1 MALAKKEK
9 FKFQLFGEV
18 EVDCYIKIKRITG
31 DKNNLL
37 MDVVFTKDNAQ
48 GEFVHSFSCSFAPS
62 LDGANFIKQGY
73 EHLKT
78 LPEFAGAKD
87 C

>member
-1 MALAKKEK
+1 MALKKQITLK
-9 FKFQLFGEV
+9 SNFGDDV
-18 EVDCYIKIKRITG
+18 VFNDAYIKINTLNG
-31 DKNNLL
+31 NKNKIDFELYIFKQANELL
-37 MDVVFTKDNAQ
+37 IERK
-48 GEFVHSFSCSFAPS
+48 SFSFIPN

-78 LPEFAGAKD
+78 LPEFAGATD

>member
-1 MALAKKEK
+1 MAIKKQITLK
-9 FKFQLFGEV
+9 SNFGDNV
-18 EVDCYIKIKRITG
+18 VFNDAYMKINTLSG
-31 DKNNLL
+31 DKNKIEFQLYIFKQIDGLL
-37 MDVVFTKDNAQ
+37 IERKLFS
-48 GEFVHSFSCSFAPS
+48 FVPN

-78 LPEFAGAKD
+78 LPEFAGAID